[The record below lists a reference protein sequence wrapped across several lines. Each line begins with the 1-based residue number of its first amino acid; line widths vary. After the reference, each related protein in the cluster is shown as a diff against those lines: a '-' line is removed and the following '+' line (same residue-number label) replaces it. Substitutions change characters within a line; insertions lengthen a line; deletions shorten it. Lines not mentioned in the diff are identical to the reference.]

1 MGAFFYWKEKPVA
14 VPTYTGNVNNL
25 VLPSPKDL
33 PSVGGIY
40 IGPKTAAV
48 PDAAFTIDSG
58 MTHLGFIGADGF
70 DDKEDR
76 STKAIYDWGGDTLA
90 MPQDHFGKTATFTL
104 MEFLN
109 ADVAKFVYKTSNVSA
124 SAATTGHGARLS
136 IKVTSDVLD
145 NKTMLVDTFSPGGKR
160 VMQFFPSAQIQSKDT
175 LKWSR
180 TDVLAHRVTVFFLP
194 DTTGAYCYIRTDDGM
209 LSAS

>member
-1 MGAFFYWKEKPVA
+1 MSSPTPAF
-14 VPTYTGNVNNL
+14 TGNVNNV

-40 IGPKTAAV
+40 IGPLTAAV
-48 PDAAFTIDSG
+48 PDAAFTIAST
-58 MTHLGFIGADGF
+58 MKHLGFIGADGF

-76 STKAIYDWGGDTLA
+76 STKPIYDWGGDTIA
-90 MPQDHFGKTATFTL
+90 KPQDNYGKTATFTL

-109 ADVAKFVYKTSNVSA
+109 PEVAKFVYKSSNVTT
-124 SAATTGHGARLS
+124 SAATSSHGAQLS

-145 NKTMLVDTFSPGGKR
+145 TQTMLVDTFSPGGKR
-160 VMQFFPSAQIQSKDT
+160 VMQFFPLARIESKDT
-175 LKWSR
+175 LKWAR

-194 DTTGAYCYIRTDDGM
+194 DSTGAYCYIRTDDGL
-209 LSAS
+209 LSA

>member
-1 MGAFFYWKEKPVA
+1 LEGKVRGCTHFYRQRQQHRSALTERPA
-14 VPTYTGNVNNL
+14 
-25 VLPSPKDL
+25 
-33 PSVGGIY
+33 VGGR
-40 IGPKTAAV
+40 
-48 PDAAFTIDSG
+48 
-58 MTHLGFIGADGF
+58 HLHRPENRCGARRRIHHRQRHDPPGFIGADGF

-109 ADVAKFVYKTSNVSA
+109 ADVAKFVYRTSNVSA